1 MRLITSSISCQWW
14 TCTISHW
21 NKLSLSS
28 LKYQWLLSGCCLSVF
43 GGHANHGSMLLQFIR
58 YLIAEQSR
66 QGKRH
71 ESYSELKKKEKCSN
85 YNVFSNALQQKLQ
98 VTNGMKKW
106 VQLFSWR
113 TLYTQ
118 GKLSIVDVRRD
129 TKCRYIVSKNNS
141 NTITE
146 RVFSECHNSPFAH
159 LSKRI
164 TEDRATASFRKE
176 KQTNKQKQRVE

>member
-1 MRLITSSISCQWW
+1 MTSCTNKVKLYFNFAMIADNEEGGSDPPPMRAI
-14 TCTISHW
+14 
-21 NKLSLSS
+21 LSW
-28 LKYQWLLSGCCLSVF
+28 K
-43 GGHANHGSMLLQFIR
+43 
-58 YLIAEQSR
+58 
-66 QGKRH
+66 
-71 ESYSELKKKEKCSN
+71 KKKEKCSN

-98 VTNGMKKW
+98 LTNGMKKW

-159 LSKRI
+159 LSKSI

>member
-14 TCTISHW
+14 TCTIIHW

-71 ESYSELKKKEKCSN
+71 ESYSELKKKREEFGWIPECWKGLGT
-85 YNVFSNALQQKLQ
+85 YF
-98 VTNGMKKW
+98 
-106 VQLFSWR
+106 FI
-113 TLYTQ
+113 Y
-118 GKLSIVDVRRD
+118 RRD
-129 TKCRYIVSKNNS
+129 HVTLSSSSLFVSWSTYEYCRKDCDNRILLRLASPINNHIQW
-141 NTITE
+141 NLDAE
-146 RVFSECHNSPFAH
+146 GP
-159 LSKRI
+159 K
-164 TEDRATASFRKE
+164 D
-176 KQTNKQKQRVE
+176 

>member
-1 MRLITSSISCQWW
+1 MKQKLHRILLRHCDKLHEWSQALFKFCNDCGQWRGG
-14 TCTISHW
+14 
-21 NKLSLSS
+21 
-28 LKYQWLLSGCCLSVF
+28 QWSTT
-43 GGHANHGSMLLQFIR
+43 
-58 YLIAEQSR
+58 
-66 QGKRH
+66 H

-146 RVFSECHNSPFAH
+146 RVFSECHNSPFVH
-159 LSKRI
+159 LSKSI